1 MTHNDIVLKH
11 MKKKPITTLEAFKL
25 YGITRLASR
34 IHDLKEAGNKIE
46 GNMIEVRTR
55 YGWTK
60 VKQYRAK
67 K

>member
-1 MTHNDIVLKH
+1 MIQNDIVLKH
-11 MKKKPITTLEAFKL
+11 LKRKPITSLEAFKL

-46 GNMIEVRTR
+46 GNMVEVRTR

>member
-1 MTHNDIVLKH
+1 MIQNDIVLKH
-11 MKKKPITTLEAFKL
+11 LKKKPITSLEAFKL

-46 GNMIEVRTR
+46 GKMIEVRTR
-55 YGWTK
+55 NGWTK

>member
-1 MTHNDIVLKH
+1 MIQN
-11 MKKKPITTLEAFKL
+11 
-25 YGITRLASR
+25 
-34 IHDLKEAGNKIE
+34 GNKIE
-46 GNMIEVRTR
+46 GNMVEVRTR

>member
-11 MKKKPITTLEAFKL
+11 IKKKPITSLEAFKL

-34 IHDLKEAGNKIE
+34 IHDLREAGNKIE
-46 GNMIEVRTR
+46 GNMVEVRTR

>member
-1 MTHNDIVLKH
+1 MIQNDIVLKH
-11 MKKKPITTLEAFKL
+11 LKKKPITSLEAFKL

-46 GNMIEVRTR
+46 GKMIEVRTR
-55 YGWTK
+55 NGSTK